1 MHANAEL
8 LLAFYQAFNRRDA
21 EAMAACYTP
30 DVIFEDPAFG
40 VLHGDEARDMWR
52 MLCARAADLQVTV
65 TDIEAD
71 DTRGSAR
78 WEALYTF
85 TQTGR
90 KVHNSIEARFGFR
103 DGRISTHHDSF
114 DFWRWSR
121 QALGTPGLLLGWSGM
136 LRGKVRTQ
144 ARANLERYRASAA
157 RA

>member
-1 MHANAEL
+1 MHRNAEL
-8 LLAFYQAFNRRDA
+8 LLGFYQSFNRRDA
-21 EAMAACYTP
+21 EAMARCYTD
-30 DVIFEDPAFG
+30 DVVFEDPAFG
-40 VLHGDEARDMWR
+40 ELHGEDARGMWR
-52 MLCARAADLQVTV
+52 MLCARAQDLQVTV

-103 DGRISTHHDSF
+103 DGLIREHRDHF

-121 QALGTPGLLLGWSGM
+121 QALGTPGLLLGWSGA
-136 LRGKVRTQ
+136 LRRKVGTQ
-144 ARANLERYRASAA
+144 ARANLARFMAS
-157 RA
+157 RTS